1 MATGPNTDVVA
12 GPAGYVGTDWGIF
25 SGCHISLST
34 DGVTWQALGY
44 GMHFGG
50 ECDLSGT
57 SKAYFV
63 MVAMDAPSREGLWRS
78 TNGLDWSLVLAGG
91 GYGRVVE
98 GADGSLLVGQ
108 RGADGDHDWRLSRD
122 EGVTW
127 NPVATTLGDSK
138 VNISGMIRSGDLLI
152 GNASGTSDASG
163 SNPGFSGAAVSI
175 DGLHWQESLP
185 GSWVDQY
192 RGGENWATPLGDGA
206 VRVSD
211 RSAVWIGRPNP

>member
-1 MATGPNTDVVA
+1 MTALAAAHFALGTSAGGGRPPALSDGDPATGPNTDVVA

-63 MVAMDAPSREGLWRS
+63 MVAMDAPSCEGLWRS

-127 NPVATTLGDSK
+127 NPVASSDDGTPFAMDPLRRT
-138 VNISGMIRSGDLLI
+138 IR
-152 GNASGTSDASG
+152 
-163 SNPGFSGAAVSI
+163 
-175 DGLHWQESLP
+175 
-185 GSWVDQY
+185 
-192 RGGENWATPLGDGA
+192 
-206 VRVSD
+206 
-211 RSAVWIGRPNP
+211 